1 MRRVSIGLL
10 FACSLAGCAISTQQE
25 VQMGSDYAAQI
36 NRQLP
41 IVRDAE
47 VNRYV
52 NLLGDSI
59 ARLADNRNLN
69 WEFYIVDS
77 REVNAFA
84 VPGGFIY
91 VNRGLIERTRNM
103 SQLAG
108 VLAHEIGHVVR
119 RHSVQQ
125 MQAAQRANLGLT
137 VACILTS
144 VCESQVAGAVVQVGG
159 AAVFARFSR
168 EDESEAD
175 AEAVRYVVRAGIH
188 PAGIPEMFRI
198 LINER
203 ARQPS
208 ALDSWFR
215 THPLEEN
222 RVSATERAI
231 AQISPSVL
239 SRLTRDTQRYQQ
251 FRTRVA
257 SLPTVATGRR

>member
-10 FACSLAGCAISTQQE
+10 LACSLAGCAISTQQE
-25 VQMGSDYAAQI
+25 VQMGADYAAQI

-203 ARQPS
+203 SRQPS
-208 ALDSWFR
+208 ALESWFR

-222 RVSATERAI
+222 RVATTERAV

-239 SRLTRDTQRYQQ
+239 ARLTRDTQRYQQ
-251 FRTRVA
+251 FRSRVS
-257 SLPTVATGRR
+257 SLPAVANRQR